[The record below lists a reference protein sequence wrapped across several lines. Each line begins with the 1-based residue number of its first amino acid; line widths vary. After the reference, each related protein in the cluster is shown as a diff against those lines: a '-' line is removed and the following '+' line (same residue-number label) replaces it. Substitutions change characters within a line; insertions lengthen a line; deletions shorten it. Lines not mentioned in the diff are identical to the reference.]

1 MCHLDALC
9 ASALARAHVRQ
20 TDTAAMVRN
29 RRIFRIALA
38 VCPHERREMLVGKR
52 CQIRRIRWLPIEL
65 VQTAHLNDIRNDRVA
80 LTRMRRLRRSSAQ
93 QNQALV
99 QHIR

>member
-1 MCHLDALC
+1 MHLSTTFAFFQQDLRFEYRSVRLRMCHLDARC

-20 TDTAAMVRN
+20 TDTAALVRN

-38 VCPHERREMLVGKR
+38 
-52 CQIRRIRWLPIEL
+52 
-65 VQTAHLNDIRNDRVA
+65 A
-80 LTRMRRLRRSSAQ
+80 RMRRLRRSSAQ
-93 QNQALV
+93 QNHALV

>member
-1 MCHLDALC
+1 MDALC
-9 ASALARAHVRQ
+9 ASALDRAQVRQ
-20 TDTAAMVRN
+20 TDTAALVRN
-29 RRIFRIALA
+29 RRIFRIAFA
-38 VCPHERREMLVGKR
+38 VCPHEHREMLVGNAAR
-52 CQIRRIRWLPIEL
+52 SGGSAGCQLSSFKPPISTISGM
-65 VQTAHLNDIRNDRVA
+65 VVA